1 MDLKDLKEK
10 LEKIVDMIDKDKIVE
25 DYGEQKEESK
35 EDHSL
40 SSEEMGMLCN
50 QLDSIVV
57 NAIEI
62 KHIIEMTGKSPSW
75 VRSKISV
82 CSSKMSSIRNYFVG
96 KITDF

>member
-1 MDLKDLKEK
+1 MDLDELKMK
-10 LEKIVDMIDKDKIVE
+10 LEQLIQMIDTDKVME
-25 DYGEQKEESK
+25 NYENDDTK
-35 EDHSL
+35 EDHTL
-40 SSEEMGMLCN
+40 SKEEMGMLCN

-62 KHIIEMTGKSPSW
+62 KHLIEMTGKAPSW
-75 VRSKISV
+75 VRSKVSV